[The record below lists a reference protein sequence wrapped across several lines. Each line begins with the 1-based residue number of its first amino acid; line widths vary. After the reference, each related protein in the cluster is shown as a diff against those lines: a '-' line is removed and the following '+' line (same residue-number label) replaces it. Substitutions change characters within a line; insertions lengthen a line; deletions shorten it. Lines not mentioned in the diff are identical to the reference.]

1 LNGKG
6 LIIFA
11 REPLPGKVKTRLAA
25 AIGDAA
31 AAGLYKAMLQD
42 VLAISRKLMDVQTV
56 VFWDCEESGLQLLA
70 DRYSCRSR
78 RQADGDLGQRM
89 QAAFAEMFDN
99 GFEQCCIIGSDIPDL
114 PLDYI
119 KEAFDLLAAEK
130 ADSIFGPSADG
141 GYYLLGLTRM
151 IPQFFT
157 NIEWSTPLVLRQS
170 LEAAREAG
178 ATTALLPVW
187 HDIDTR
193 EDLNSFM
200 KRSASQLA
208 AQTRTATRAASL

>member
-1 LNGKG
+1 MSRKG
-6 LIIFA
+6 LIVFA

-31 AAGLYKAMLQD
+31 AAGLYEAMLQD
-42 VLAISRKLMDVQTV
+42 VLAITRKLMDVETI

-114 PLDYI
+114 PHDYI

-141 GYYLLGLTRM
+141 GYYLLGLKRM
-151 IPQFFT
+151 IPQLFA
-157 NIEWSTPLVLRQS
+157 NIDWSTPLVLRQS
-170 LEAAREAG
+170 LEAARGVG
-178 ATTALLPVW
+178 ATNVLIPEW
-187 HDIDTR
+187 QDIDTR
-193 EDLNSFM
+193 DDLNSFM
-200 KRSASQLA
+200 KRSTV
-208 AQTRTATRAASL
+208 QTRTATLAASL

>member
-1 LNGKG
+1 MSRKG

-42 VLAISRKLMDVQTV
+42 VLAISSKLMDVETI

-70 DRYSCRSR
+70 DRYNCRSR

-114 PLDYI
+114 PPDYI
-119 KEAFDLLAAEK
+119 QEAFDLLAAEK

-141 GYYLLGLTRM
+141 GYYLLGLKLM
-151 IPQFFT
+151 IPHLFAK
-157 NIEWSTPLVLRQS
+157 IDWSTPLVLRQS

-200 KRSASQLA
+200 KRSTMLSALN
-208 AQTRTATRAASL
+208 TRTATLAASL

>member
-1 LNGKG
+1 MSRKG

-25 AIGDAA
+25 SIGDAA
-31 AAGLYKAMLQD
+31 AAGLYEAMLQD
-42 VLAISRKLMDVQTV
+42 VLAISRKIKDVETM
-56 VFWDCEESGLQLLA
+56 VFWDCEESGLQPLA
-70 DRYSCRSR
+70 DRYRCSSR

-89 QAAFAEMFDN
+89 QAAFTDMFDN

-114 PLDYI
+114 PSDYI
-119 KEAFDLLAAEK
+119 KEAFDLLTAEK

-141 GYYLLGLTRM
+141 GYYLLGLTLV
-151 IPQFFT
+151 IPQLFT
-157 NIEWSTPLVLRQS
+157 NIKWSTPLVLRQS

-200 KRSASQLA
+200 ERSTMLFPEQTKTA
-208 AQTRTATRAASL
+208 AVAAAL